1 MAVKKGNKALIW
13 TTVSILVICGGIGLY
28 FLLKKPKEEES
39 SEDTGVTE
47 DKSTSGSGSSKSESV
62 KIDKPDWV
70 DTKKFQT
77 WMDENHPYFYKDTD
91 GKYKNFCKA
100 TTGYERVAK
109 VCGGWGQQTQ
119 KAWNNY
125 GKKYAEFVGEKI
137 SNIKGVRRIR
147 LGSVE
152 PIQITNEFKEILVNN
167 DRSNKRMYVAI
178 FWSSCKIM

>member
-1 MAVKKGNKALIW
+1 MAVKKSNKAIIW
-13 TTVSILVICGGIGLY
+13 ITVSILVIGGGIGLY
-28 FLLKKPKEEES
+28 FLLKKPKDEES
-39 SEDTGVTE
+39 TEDTGGTE
-47 DKSTSGSGSSKSESV
+47 DKSTSGSGSSKSENV

-100 TTGYERVAK
+100 TTGYERVSK

-119 KAWNNY
+119 KAWNTY

-137 SNIKGVRRIR
+137 SNIK
-147 LGSVE
+147 E
-152 PIQITNEFKEILVNN
+152 DKKEEKKKKTYSNPYVPQGIYDMLYNFEGETQNMDLV
-167 DRSNKRMYVAI
+167 
-178 FWSSCKIM
+178 